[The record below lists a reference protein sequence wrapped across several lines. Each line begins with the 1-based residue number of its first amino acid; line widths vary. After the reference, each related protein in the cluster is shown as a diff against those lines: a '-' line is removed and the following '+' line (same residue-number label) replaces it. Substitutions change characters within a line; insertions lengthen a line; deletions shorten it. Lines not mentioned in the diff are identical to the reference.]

1 MNKRIRW
8 IIISVLTIIV
18 LAIGIMAIV
27 NELNLHYKIEEIS
40 EYNYFILEQNGKY
53 GVIDK
58 SGNIVI
64 DADYEA
70 VQIPNPSKD
79 IFICIKEY
87 NQDTKE
93 YATVVYNGKKEE
105 ILSNYNNV
113 QAVAIFTNINSTP
126 YERSV
131 LTYKENGKY
140 GLIDLQGKEIT
151 KPIYDEIS
159 SINYKEGTFL
169 VKQNEQEG
177 IINMKG
183 KTIIK
188 CEYESVTS
196 DNYYN
201 EDQNNEKAGFIV
213 SKKTDDGYRYG
224 YINYRGSKIVKPIFT
239 QLERVTEI
247 SDDKNIYFIAF
258 KDGQAGLLKNN
269 KEIVNYEYEDI
280 QYNVLSDVFI
290 IQRNGKYGAN
300 TREGKTILY
309 PEYSSVY
316 TGGIYINAV
325 KDNVIEVFDLQGN
338 KIETDINSK
347 IKTENSNY
355 YITIDK
361 NNIYKVV
368 DANENVI
375 INNDYNYI
383 EYLPG
388 DYFIVARDSKNGV
401 VDINGKS
408 VIELKYDSISRIN
421 ETNILQAETN
431 KSIELYNLNM
441 KKITTMS
448 NATIKEV
455 KDDKE
460 YILLFSENDFK
471 YLDKDGNILKAQELF
486 KENNLFAKN
495 VNGKWGFVDKNGNLK
510 VQNKYEVVTDF
521 NKYGFAG
528 IKKDGKWGV
537 IDQEGHIV
545 QEPIYEL
552 KWNMPEFIGKYYRV
566 NAWYGDARF
575 SDKV

>member
-131 LTYKENGKY
+131 LTYKENEKY

-290 IQRNGKYGAN
+290 IQRNGKYGAT

-375 INNDYNYI
+375 INNDYNYM

-421 ETNILQAETN
+421 ETNILQAETS

>member
-290 IQRNGKYGAN
+290 IQRNGKYGAT

-325 KDNVIEVFDLQGN
+325 KDNVIEIFDLQGN

-368 DANENVI
+368 DANGNVI
-375 INNDYNYI
+375 INNDYNYM